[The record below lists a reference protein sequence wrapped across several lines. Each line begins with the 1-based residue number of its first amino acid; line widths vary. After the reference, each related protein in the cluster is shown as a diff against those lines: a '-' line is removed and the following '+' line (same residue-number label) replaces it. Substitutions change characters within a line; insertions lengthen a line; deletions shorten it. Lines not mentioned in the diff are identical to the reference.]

1 MLLSATDDEVLA
13 AAEAFGEELAE
24 SQSDGASSE
33 LETTLLEYNEAISE
47 ATGLNYG
54 SLCSTDDCC

>member
-1 MLLSATDDEVLA
+1 MLLSATDEEVLA

-33 LETTLLEYNEAISE
+33 FETMLIEYSDAISE

-54 SLCSTDDCC
+54 SVCSTDDCC

>member
-1 MLLSATDDEVLA
+1 MLLSATDEEVLA

-24 SQSDGASSE
+24 SQPDGASSE
-33 LETTLLEYNEAISE
+33 FETMLKEYNDAISE

-54 SLCSTDDCC
+54 SVCSTDDCC

>member
-1 MLLSATDDEVLA
+1 MLLSATDEEVLA

-24 SQSDGASSE
+24 SQPDGASAE
-33 LETTLLEYNEAISE
+33 FETMLKEYNDVISE

-54 SLCSTDDCC
+54 SVCSTDDCC

>member
-1 MLLSATDDEVLA
+1 MSTTDEEVLA

-33 LETTLLEYNEAISE
+33 FEKLLSEYNDAISE

-54 SLCSTDDCC
+54 SICSTDDCC